1 MHGISLSINHAWR
14 LLARKLWRDK
24 VSYARVMQPIG
35 VVVTFVAVAA
45 SMVFFRSST
54 VHAAMNIVRGMIGL
68 NGTAVP
74 ASVVAHLGPV
84 GTWLHVRATPPEFF
98 PFAIMAEWLAALA
111 VIVFLCPNTQEILA
125 RYEPALG
132 VKPNPSGGGLLS
144 RVAWKPSIAWA
155 LIVAAIAVFGVLQ
168 LGGPSEFLYWQF

>member
-1 MHGISLSINHAWR
+1 
-14 LLARKLWRDK
+14 
-24 VSYARVMQPIG
+24 
-35 VVVTFVAVAA
+35 
-45 SMVFFRSST
+45 
-54 VHAAMNIVRGMIGL
+54 
-68 NGTAVP
+68 
-74 ASVVAHLGPV
+74 
-84 GTWLHVRATPPEFF
+84 
-98 PFAIMAEWLAALA
+98 MAEWLAALA

-132 VKPNPSGGGLLS
+132 VKPKPSGDGGLLS